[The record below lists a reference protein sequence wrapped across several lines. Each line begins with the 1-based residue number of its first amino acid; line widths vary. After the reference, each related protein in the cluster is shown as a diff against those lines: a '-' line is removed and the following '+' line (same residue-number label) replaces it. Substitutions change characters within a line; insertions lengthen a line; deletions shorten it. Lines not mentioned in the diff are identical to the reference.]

1 MTAQKNKIILLLQQI
16 ARLTEKNSKGSL
28 SDNTARWALQA
39 RLAPALVDNFLTT
52 DLAPALVQQLK
63 ADTLT
68 TKFWF
73 QTQYQATL
81 ELITELNKQKITPT
95 LLKGMSISTAFYPKP
110 YYRNMRDIDLL
121 VEQQQLKQVEQIM
134 LVLGYEQRS
143 HLPDEFYKTHH
154 HTKPW
159 RHKTKDIWFEIHTG
173 LVPES
178 SPCSAAKVFSLTT
191 INNEKQLSNI
201 DDKDVY
207 RLNPELQIVYI
218 ATHWAEELKQTGGL
232 FAFTDIALI
241 INNTQ
246 PDYKKLIHLSS
257 EPYIANAVYIL
268 LSYLLNNGLLRDSAI
283 RPHLKQINHSL
294 VFFDKWLLYK
304 FIDHYLMTGKP
315 FGRILTINNIGILWK
330 LLLSPLPASKKLI
343 LIPVYIAFP
352 PQANKKFDLTFQLSR
367 IKRLLFKSSQ

>member
-16 ARLTEKNSKGSL
+16 ALLTEKNSKGSL

-39 RLAPALVDNFLTT
+39 RLAPVLVDTFLTT
-52 DLAPALVQQLK
+52 DLTPALVQQLK
-63 ADTLT
+63 ADALT

-81 ELITELNKQKITPT
+81 ELVTELNKQKITPT

-134 LVLGYEQRS
+134 RVLGYEQKS

-159 RHKTKDIWFEIHTG
+159 RHKTKDIWLEIHTG
-173 LVPES
+173 LVPAS
-178 SPCSAAKVFSLTT
+178 SPCSAAKVFSLAT
-191 INNEKQLSNI
+191 INSEKQLNNI
-201 DDKDVY
+201 DGKEIY

-218 ATHWAEELKQTGGL
+218 ATHWADELKQTGGL
-232 FAFTDIALI
+232 FAFADIALI

-268 LSYLLNNGLLRDSAI
+268 LSYLLKNGLLRDSAI
-283 RPHLKQINHSL
+283 RPYLKKISHSL
-294 VFFDKWLLYK
+294 VFFDQWLVYK
-304 FIDHYLMTGKP
+304 FIDHYLITGKP
-315 FGRILTINNIGILWK
+315 FGRMLTINNIGILWK
-330 LLLSPLPASKKLI
+330 LLLSPLPAGKKLI

-352 PQANKKFDLTFQLSR
+352 PQANKKFNLNFQLSR
-367 IKRLLFKSSQ
+367 IKRLLFKSS